1 MNVVKNFGLAA
12 LVAAGTMLAAP
23 AHAIVITSENDA
35 NALANALLAGGG
47 AGIDL
52 SSVTVSVSGHNNGV
66 AYSTGVYTNASN
78 TYGIGNGI
86 VLSSGDV
93 SDYGDGANTASGNS
107 TVYGVAAT
115 AAEEAILD
123 PITGGSFNHNDVTS
137 ITLTFNMLAGFDS
150 VYFNVV
156 FGSDEY
162 PEWAGSSF
170 IDAFGLFVN
179 GTNVA
184 FANGAP
190 ININNP
196 GMGAPAGTELDG
208 VLGGSTGEFG
218 QWVHTFGT
226 FVGDGAQNVTVT
238 FIIADS
244 GDAQLD
250 SVAYISQLG
259 GSEPPVEVPVP
270 ATLALFGLGLAALRA
285 RRK

>member
-1 MNVVKNFGLAA
+1 MNLMKNVALAA

-23 AHAIVITSENDA
+23 AQAILVTSEADA
-35 NALANALLAGGG
+35 NDLANALLAGGG

-52 SSVTVSVSGHNNGV
+52 GSVTVSVSGHTSGG
-66 AYSTGVYTNASN
+66 AFSTGVYSNASN
-78 TYGIGNGI
+78 TYGIGAGLVI
-86 VLSSGDV
+86 SSGNV
-93 SDYGDGANTASGNS
+93 NDYNDGANTETGRTTNYGVGASG
-107 TVYGVAAT
+107 
-115 AAEEAILD
+115 AEEAILD
-123 PITGGSFNHNDVTS
+123 PITGGSFNHFDVTS

-162 PEWAGSSF
+162 PEYANSSF

-179 GTNVA
+179 GSNVA

-196 GMGAPAGTELDG
+196 GMGAPAGTQLDG

-226 FVGDGAQNVTVT
+226 FVGDAAQNVTVT

-244 GDAQLD
+244 GDSALD

-270 ATLALFGLGLAALRA
+270 ATLALFGLGLMALRA